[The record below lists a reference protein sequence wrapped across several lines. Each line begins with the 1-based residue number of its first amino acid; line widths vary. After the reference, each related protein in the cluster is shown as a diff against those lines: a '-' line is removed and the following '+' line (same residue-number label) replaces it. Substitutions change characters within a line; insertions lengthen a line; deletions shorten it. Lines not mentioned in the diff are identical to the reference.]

1 MQSCITCHRSLG
13 VLEMARRYL
22 IPALLASSL
31 MAGPALGRV
40 TPFLLVADLTPL
52 DEGVVSSAV
61 ETATPAPKAHAK
73 MKHKKHKKDRDG
85 AVETEEDH
93 PKTALEIARALGLSD
108 DDVRPDDQLTV
119 NFLGKPL
126 IIGGQLEG
134 DARSRINYDL
144 GKGNQ
149 RDQIYLGAQAKLE
162 TIWLPSP
169 SLVGFVAARATGDFA
184 AQDPKGSA
192 ASQAGVALDEIWL
205 LKTNL
210 FRTPFALQAGRQR
223 FQDKRKFW
231 WDDNLDAVRLHYFG
245 SEVTG
250 FAGVGQTRTNF
261 ATLGTIDPEDR
272 RLTRY
277 LGNLSWQWSKNNFF
291 ELYGLH
297 QDNRAARFSVGE
309 SVRRDRN
316 DDKDAKLTWVGG
328 RARGCI
334 KPGVVRRLCY
344 WGDVVQVRGSELQY
358 DLRRLDA
365 NRVTVTRVSPR
376 RVRGSA
382 FDVGASIELPFAFRP
397 WLTLGVAQGS
407 GDPPGTPGVD
417 GAFRQTG
424 LQGNNGKFRGL
435 TRFRYYGEVLR
446 PNLSN
451 IRITTAALGVPI
463 GKTIW
468 VETLWHNYRQSQ
480 ADNRISGSRLDVN
493 PDGKSRKLGDEFDAI
508 LSYRPSP
515 AWELELTTGAFKA
528 GPAFGAREGNWAGLV
543 EVKLDRNF

>member
-1 MQSCITCHRSLG
+1 
-13 VLEMARRYL
+13 MARRYL
-22 IPALLASSL
+22 LPAFVVSGLIANPAFGSS
-31 MAGPALGRV
+31 
-40 TPFLLVADLTPL
+40 TPFLLVADVTAL
-52 DEGVVSSAV
+52 DDGIVSPSV
-61 ETATPAPKAHAK
+61 EVKPPGAKVHGKKTHKA
-73 MKHKKHKKDRDG
+73 HKKDRNGSGESD
-85 AVETEEDH
+85 EDQ

-108 DDVRPDDQLTV
+108 DDVRPDDQLTI
-119 NFLGKPL
+119 NLLGKPL

-134 DARSRINYDL
+134 DVRSRIGYDL
-144 GKGNQ
+144 GRNRQ
-149 RDQIYLGAQAKLE
+149 RDQLDLGGQAQLE
-162 TIWLPSP
+162 AIWLPSQ

-184 AQDPKGSA
+184 AKDPKGSA
-192 ASQAGVALDEIWL
+192 ASQAGVALDEFWL

-210 FRTPFALQAGRQR
+210 FQTPFAIQAGRQR

-245 SEVTG
+245 SKVTG
-250 FAGVGQTRTNF
+250 FAGIGQTRTNF
-261 ATLGTIDPEDR
+261 ATLGKIDPEDR

-277 LGNLSWQWSKNNFF
+277 LGNLSWRWSKNNFL

-309 SVRRDRN
+309 SVRRDTD
-316 DDKDAKLTWVGG
+316 DDKDAKLTWVGA

-344 WGDVVQVRGSELQY
+344 WGDVVQVRGTELQY
-358 DLRRLDA
+358 DLKRLDA
-365 NRVTVTRVSPR
+365 TRVIVARVSPR
-376 RVRGSA
+376 RVRGRA
-382 FDVGASIELPFAFRP
+382 YDLGASIELPFAFRP

-451 IRITTAALGVPI
+451 IRITTAALGTPI

-468 VETLWHNYRQSQ
+468 VEALWHNYRQSY
-480 ADNRISGSRLDVN
+480 ADNRISGSKLDIDPN
-493 PDGKSRKLGDEFDAI
+493 GKGRNLGNEFDVVM
-508 LSYRPSP
+508 SYRPSP

-528 GPAFGAREGNWAGLV
+528 GSAFGAQEGNWAGLV